1 MIQWVKTQSWLSED
15 QNQRLYIEK
24 PYEDRVWFGIFT
36 YQSLPTAQYNG
47 EKRVWYVKYGILI
60 VVERDNEKN
69 LNYCNSLV
77 ISNDFAFYFTA
88 SGNKKKKIFGNSPD
102 KQNVRILVYF

>member
-1 MIQWVKTQSWLSED
+1 M
-15 QNQRLYIEK
+15 RIEFDSGYLLINHFQLHNTMEK
-24 PYEDRVWFGIFT
+24 
-36 YQSLPTAQYNG
+36 
-47 EKRVWYVKYGILI
+47 KRVWYVKYGILI

-69 LNYCNSLV
+69 LNHCNSLV